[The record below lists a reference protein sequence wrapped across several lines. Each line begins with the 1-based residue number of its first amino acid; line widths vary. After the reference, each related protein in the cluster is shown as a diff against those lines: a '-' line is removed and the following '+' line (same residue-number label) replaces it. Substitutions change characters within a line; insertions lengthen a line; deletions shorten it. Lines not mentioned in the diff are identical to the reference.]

1 MIRPKLSP
9 RRPLVVAAAALAGL
23 ATAFAASSPALATS
37 PSPSASATATASPSP
52 TVTPTSPAP
61 EGPACVSAADA
72 RYTHTF
78 KGKRGEASITLVN
91 GPLCEGQEQSF
102 ALVSYVAPSA
112 KVAFPQYVLDK
123 SVKKFTGVGAGEL
136 GVATLDFK
144 VEVPQCYTQVD
155 FVFGDEIIDP
165 LTDNGS
171 RYGHRKVGSPK
182 APGSQSTGKPQEA
195 WYNGGSETCSP
206 APEVIAESDCE
217 GNVELTLVNRSGN
230 AAAAFTITGS
240 GGYTETVSVPMR
252 KIETRKLNPGQAQ
265 ELKVT
270 APGMEDFTGG
280 WAKPEDCQ
288 EPEAGEP
295 DGGYESTCDELIF
308 RIANPENGATLTSTF
323 TPSTGEPKTVTVEAG
338 RDVTVT
344 FPASPGLTVTVTGDL
359 ASGEAI
365 KWEQPKDCEDGEE
378 GGSGG
383 GDQEGGLPVTGAAA
397 GGIAAGAVAL
407 LAVGAVLFVMARRRR
422 IRFTA

>member
-23 ATAFAASSPALATS
+23 ATAFAVSSPALATS
-37 PSPSASATATASPSP
+37 PSPTATASP
-52 TVTPTSPAP
+52 TPTAAATPPAN

-91 GPLCEGQEQSF
+91 GPLCEGEEQAL

-112 KVAFPQYVLDK
+112 KIAFPQYVLDK

-165 LTDNGS
+165 LTETGP
-171 RYGHRKVGSPK
+171 RYNNRKVGSPK
-182 APGSQSTGKPQEA
+182 GIGSQSKGPQA

-206 APEVIAESDCE
+206 VPEVIAQSDCE

-265 ELKVT
+265 EIKVA

-288 EPEAGEP
+288 EPEVGEP
-295 DGGYESTCDELIF
+295 DGGYESTCDEMIF

-323 TPSTGEPKTVTVEAG
+323 TPSTGEPKTVTVEPG

-365 KWEQPKDCEDGEE
+365 KWEQPKDCEDGEGGEE

-397 GGIAAGAVAL
+397 GGIAAGAAAL
-407 LAVGAVLFVMARRRR
+407 LAVGAVLFVLARRRR

>member
-171 RYGHRKVGSPK
+171 RYSHRKVGSPK

-288 EPEAGEP
+288 EPEVGEP

-383 GDQEGGLPVTGAAA
+383 GDQEGGLPVTGA
-397 GGIAAGAVAL
+397 VAL